1 MRDTNY
7 IRSKNIGYDPSS
19 LIVFMFSDSI
29 PMQKTFFQN
38 TNMVDI
44 VDIMDILDMA
54 TC

>member
-1 MRDTNY
+1 
-7 IRSKNIGYDPSS
+7 
-19 LIVFMFSDSI
+19 MFSDSI

-54 TC
+54 TCWTWWPLDRLNAKSQKCQVG